1 MQRYVESLN
10 YTNLFNQTGLIFSQS
25 PDLYFLKK
33 PQKPKSLHKRLQVC
47 QKIAIFATIQTYK
60 LFVVT
65 VMNTKFGLLA
75 AILTL
80 CLNMVPLSL
89 AAQGETIVFTPQWTA
104 QAQFAGY
111 YVAEAKGFYRE
122 AGVKVRIE
130 HPTAT
135 QPAMARLQA
144 NLCQATTLQLC
155 QALEIVDGGVPVVNI
170 LQTSM
175 NNAMVIVSARNQDP
189 LKQKGARVGIWSVGF
204 GQLAICMSIKDHL
217 NYEFVRFA
225 QNVNLFVA
233 GALDATLAMS
243 YNEYY
248 QLVQAGITMTN
259 KNVYRF
265 CDHGYN
271 VQEDGVYMTRSY
283 YEQHR
288 DQARRFAQASRKGWD
303 YAAQHPDEALDIVM
317 KYVNK
322 EKIGTNRVMQQL
334 MLKEVL
340 RLQVDRESKKRE
352 YRLRPDMVKLAN
364 QLMLQNRMLDREVT
378 YNELLDK

>member
-1 MQRYVESLN
+1 M
-10 YTNLFNQTGLIFSQS
+10 T
-25 PDLYFLKK
+25 
-33 PQKPKSLHKRLQVC
+33 KRKTWAL
-47 QKIAIFATIQTYK
+47 T
-60 LFVVT
+60 
-65 VMNTKFGLLA
+65 
-75 AILTL
+75 AILTIFA
-80 CLNMVPLSL
+80 CLPTTL
-89 AAQGETIVFTPQWTA
+89 AAQDETIVFTPQWTA

-130 HPTAT
+130 HPSAT
-135 QPAMARLQA
+135 QPAMSRLRK
-144 NLCQATTLQLC
+144 NECQATTLQLC
-155 QALEIVDGGVPVVNI
+155 QAMEIVDEGVPLVNI

-175 NNAMVIVSARNQDP
+175 NNAMVIGSARGRDP
-189 LKQKGARVGIWSVGF
+189 LTQKGARVGIWSVGF

-217 NYEFVRFA
+217 DYQWVRFA

-248 QLVQAGITMTN
+248 QLVQAGIEMTD

-271 VQEDGVYMTRSY
+271 VQEDGVYMTRAY
-283 YEQHR
+283 YEKHR
-288 DQARRFAQASRKGWD
+288 DQAAKFARASRKGWEW
-303 YAAQHPDEALDIVM
+303 AAQHPDEALDIVM
-317 KYVNK
+317 QYVDKNH
-322 EKIGTNRVMQQL
+322 IATNRVLQRL

-352 YRLRPDMVKLAN
+352 FRLRPDMVRQASR
-364 QLMLQNRMLDREVT
+364 LMVDNKMLTREVT
-378 YNELLDK
+378 YEELSEH